1 MDTKA
6 FAATVHQLSVHFLLL
21 LLLGTREEEKK
32 TPRCVQKIEKEIYI

>member
-21 LLLGTREEEKK
+21 LLLGTREEEEKK
-32 TPRCVQKIEKEIYI
+32 KLLDVYRR

>member
-21 LLLGTREEEKK
+21 LLLLGTREEEEKK
-32 TPRCVQKIEKEIYI
+32 KLLDVYRR

>member
-21 LLLGTREEEKK
+21 LLLLLGTREEEEKK
-32 TPRCVQKIEKEIYI
+32 KLLDVYRR